1 VRSTRTA
8 AHRRSPSRAAEKDQ
22 RFGALSVSAAPRFR
36 SGYLSAF
43 LGGFRGGYPSGYLS
57 GFLGGFLGGFR
68 GGYLPITILRTSS
81 PFGVTSLTK

>member
-1 VRSTRTA
+1 MRSTRTA

-43 LGGFRGGYPSGYLS
+43 LGGFRGGYLS
-57 GFLGGFLGGFR
+57 GFLGGFLS
-68 GGYLPITILRTSS
+68 GYLPITILRTSS